1 MNIPT
6 NALKPTQI
14 YLQYAYY
21 HRSKAQITAMTVA
34 PLIADTQAM
43 VDVSEAAAPAS
54 QLKDYRF

>member
-1 MNIPT
+1 M

-14 YLQYAYY
+14 YLQCAYY